1 MTPYLFSKKPPVKDE
16 TLTVVQCDDVQ
27 AVEQLS
33 FVLVDP
39 LHVDIKH
46 GVGVDL
52 HLVLLFKI
60 GSKLHLV
67 LLKVEATP
75 KNVIRNRKRQEYN
88 HLPAGIFSLV

>member
-1 MTPYLFSKKPPVKDE
+1 M
-16 TLTVVQCDDVQ
+16 Q

-52 HLVLLFKI
+52 NLVLLFKM

-67 LLKVEATP
+67 LLKVQ
-75 KNVIRNRKRQEYN
+75 VIQRHVMRNKQKKLRK
-88 HLPAGIFSLV
+88 

>member
-1 MTPYLFSKKPPVKDE
+1 M
-16 TLTVVQCDDVQ
+16 Q

-39 LHVDIKH
+39 LHLDIKH

-52 HLVLLFKI
+52 NLVVLFKM

-67 LLKVEATP
+67 LLKVEAIQR
-75 KNVIRNRKRQEYN
+75 NVIRNRQKK
-88 HLPAGIFSLV
+88 I